1 MENQEY
7 VEING
12 VNYYRLCCCDP
23 ESFVNNGL
31 PIHKVFWKHKDCEG
45 GIYIGDN
52 ACLYC
57 EKCGHISHLRN
68 VIWHSPNTSLSSDS
82 YVVSFYNTTPYS
94 PYTRDIIGSVILENL
109 KYGGVSWILK
119 FWKQL

>member
-1 MENQEY
+1 MKNQEY

-12 VNYYRLCCCDP
+12 VGYYRLCCRDP
-23 ESFVNNGL
+23 ESIVNGL
-31 PIHKVFWKHKDCEG
+31 PPHKVFWKHKECEG
-45 GIYIGDN
+45 DIYLGDN

-68 VIWHSPNTSLSSDS
+68 VIWHSPNISLSSDF
-82 YVVSFYNTTPYS
+82 YVSFYNTTPYS
-94 PYTRDIIGSVILENL
+94 PYTRDIIGHVILESL
-109 KYGGVSWILK
+109 KYCGVSWIVK